1 MDLLDGS
8 TGWTGLYLL
17 AWTYWMDLLNGST
30 GWIYWMDLLDGST
43 GWIYWMDL
51 LDGSTEWVYL
61 DFGMDYYI

>member
-1 MDLLDGS
+1 MDLLDG
-8 TGWTGLYLL
+8 L
-17 AWTYWMDLLNGST
+17 AYIFWLGPT